1 MRWVLSFSQAKLPW
15 SLGLLKLLSLKVTE
29 YPMYSQPIIIL
40 CEVNFG
46 SHPALSKQRFW
57 LTSLNL
63 S

>member
-46 SHPALSKQRFW
+46 SHPALSKQRF
-57 LTSLNL
+57 
-63 S
+63 